1 MPDLRFNSK
10 YGNFYNLGYTCTE
23 KNYKSVPNEIDF
35 AVANNN
41 FLLDATT
48 AFVDATN
55 SVRWRDEQCSLA
67 RRTIFFDLIYEK
79 YYFLQYIY
87 ICVYMYIYNVIYTCI
102 YIYMKRNYTIHWIL
116 YEILH
121 LLITESTYILI
132 GSCFNMILLN
142 SISSYP

>member
-1 MPDLRFNSK
+1 MSCFLTTLSSYFL
-10 YGNFYNLGYTCTE
+10 NLNPPLMYTE

-67 RRTIFFDLIYEK
+67 RRTMFVGATNNLLRPNLRKILFFT
-79 YYFLQYIY
+79 IY
-87 ICVYMYIYNVIYTCI
+87 ICI
-102 YIYMKRNYTIHWIL
+102 YIYMYIYHNRYMHIYIYIYIYLWRATTPH
-116 YEILH
+116 
-121 LLITESTYILI
+121 TEYFMKF
-132 GSCFNMILLN
+132 CD
-142 SISSYP
+142 Y